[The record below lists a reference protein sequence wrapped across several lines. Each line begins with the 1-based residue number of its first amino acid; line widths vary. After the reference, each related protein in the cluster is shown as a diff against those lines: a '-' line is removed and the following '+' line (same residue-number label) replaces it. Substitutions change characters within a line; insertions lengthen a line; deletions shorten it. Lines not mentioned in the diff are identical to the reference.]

1 MKQDPT
7 SHLQKWINE
16 QGLDA
21 FLVIQPQN
29 RSYLCGWFNDDT
41 EGAGLLLV
49 GQEQHIVLTNPL
61 YKEIAEKEA
70 VGWKVI
76 VPLARDYAPVITELA
91 SEYDWKKIG
100 FESAAISYAE
110 YEKIRDAGKD
120 IFTLHSFEQ
129 SPVEELRLVK
139 QPDELELLKH

>member
-7 SHLQKWINE
+7 SQLQRWINE

-29 RSYLCGWFNDDT
+29 RSYLSGWFNDDT

-49 GQEQHIVLTNPL
+49 GQAQHIVLTNSL

-70 VGWKVI
+70 TGCNVI
-76 VPLARDYAPVITELA
+76 VPLARGYAPLIAELA
-91 SEYDWKKIG
+91 DEYGWKKIG
-100 FESAAISYAE
+100 FESAAITYAE
-110 YEKIRDAGKD
+110 Y
-120 IFTLHSFEQ
+120 
-129 SPVEELRLVK
+129 
-139 QPDELELLKH
+139 

>member
-7 SHLQKWINE
+7 SSLQRWINE

-29 RSYLCGWFNDDT
+29 RSYLSGWFNEDT

-49 GQEQHIVLTNPL
+49 GENRHILLTNPL

-70 VGWKVI
+70 TGWTVI
-76 VPLARDYAPVITELA
+76 VPLARGYAP
-91 SEYDWKKIG
+91 
-100 FESAAISYAE
+100 AIARTC
-110 YEKIRDAGKD
+110 K
-120 IFTLHSFEQ
+120 
-129 SPVEELRLVK
+129 
-139 QPDELELLKH
+139 